1 MIKLAHALGLK
12 VVAEG
17 VETERQRDVLLGL
30 RCDELQGYLF
40 ARPMPAKM
48 LTVWAMKEDDEHDI
62 EFRHSLFQPHIPSAV
77 Q

>member
-1 MIKLAHALGLK
+1 
-12 VVAEG
+12 

-40 ARPMPAKM
+40 ARPMPPQM
-48 LTVWAMKEDDEHDI
+48 LTVWAMKDGDDDRDI
-62 EFRHSLFQPHIPSAV
+62 EFRHSLFQSHMPSAM